1 MSAVRLTSS
10 RSRYVAGAVGCC
22 GDGSS
27 AGGGV
32 GDVWRC
38 GERLCLLASFRQL
51 GQQYFRL
58 ALAFFGM
65 AWPHCAQV
73 RIGMAPPLPSM
84 VSPATIIF
92 RGERDRRCTRGR
104 LRNDDGGILPWASP
118 VGGLE
123 VARLRRGGGFAAGES
138 SFHFGARPFER
149 VRAFDRVAPAVR
161 RPAVRA
167 ADAASVGDGH
177 GLIHDEAPW
186 IRRPQA
192 VVDWS
197 AADVAVG
204 AASAIVCLHLPPAVA
219 VMVAWIAHGIS
230 HRVMRQAANT
240 THEPMMAIS
249 MSMSPP
255 CVS

>member
-1 MSAVRLTSS
+1 MSAVLLTSS
-10 RSRYVAGAVGCC
+10 RSRYVAGAVGCR

-51 GQQYFRL
+51 SEQYFRL
-58 ALAFFGM
+58 ALAFFGI

-123 VARLRRGGGFAAGES
+123 VARPRCGGGFAAGES
-138 SFHFGARPFER
+138 SFHFGARPFDR

-167 ADAASVGDGH
+167 ADAASVGDGY
-177 GLIHDEAPW
+177 GLVHDEAPW

-204 AASAIVCLHLPPAVA
+204 AACAIVCLHLPPAVA

-230 HRVMRQAANT
+230 HRVMRQAADAA
-240 THEPMMAIS
+240 HEPMMAIS
-249 MSMSPP
+249 MSMPP
-255 CVS
+255 PF